1 MNKTRKRT
9 KIFIF
14 VLTCVLMTSMI
25 FSVPL
30 DVNAKSAKISLS
42 GSNFITRGKN
52 AQFSVWYGKKKVS
65 AKSCKWYS
73 TKKRVAIVGKNG
85 RVYAKKAGTT
95 YIYVKYR
102 GKTSAKKKVIVKNP
116 AIRLSLSGSNTITRG
131 KNAQF
136 SVWYGKKKVPAKSCK
151 WYSTKKGVA
160 TVGKNGRVYAK
171 KTGTTYIYVKYR
183 GKTSAKKKIIVKNP
197 SICTQESNHKWV
209 RQPGQT
215 HVYTTIVKPAE
226 HYYICNSCGLLM
238 KNEEEVMLHFQGYS
252 LYKYGPEIFRH
263 DTDTVTPYKCSNCGK
278 TKTVKKTERGKEQ
291 LAVFSIES
299 WAGKK
304 FNPEACA
311 FANCPRCHTELS
323 PLGWENYKEV
333 CPLCQYKYTDW
344 NKHIKHAWDQGF
356 VYRNWD
362 KNGREMIYN
371 PIQKK
376 WEYIIGQ

>member
-14 VLTCVLMTSMI
+14 VLTCVVMTSMI

-73 TKKRVAIVGKNG
+73 TKK
-85 RVYAKKAGTT
+85 
-95 YIYVKYR
+95 
-102 GKTSAKKKVIVKNP
+102 
-116 AIRLSLSGSNTITRG
+116 
-131 KNAQF
+131 
-136 SVWYGKKKVPAKSCK
+136 
-151 WYSTKKGVA
+151 GVA

-171 KTGTTYIYVKYR
+171 KTGTAYIYVKYR

-371 PIQKK
+371 PIKKK